1 MEGTQHHF
9 SDLPAA
15 VQVQLVVGGPL
26 LFGAICGFLLGET
39 STGWWVSQAIAAIGG
54 FAAGLEHPDARSA
67 ALRGLAGGT
76 LFGLGIV
83 AADAISD
90 NAHAVE
96 VPSPIGLIVIVTAVT
111 GCLLAAL
118 GGSVRARADA

>member
-1 MEGTQHHF
+1 VEAKWHF
-9 SDLPAA
+9 SDLPVA

-39 STGWWVSQAIAAIGG
+39 ATGWWVSQAVAAIGG
-54 FAAGLEHPDARSA
+54 FAAGLDHPDARSA
-67 ALRGLAGGT
+67 ALRGLTGGT
-76 LFGLGIV
+76 LFGWGIV

-90 NAHAVE
+90 NAHTAEAVH
-96 VPSPIGLIVIVTAVT
+96 PIGLIVILTALT

-118 GGSVRARADA
+118 GGWVRARADA

>member
-9 SDLPAA
+9 SDLPVA
-15 VQVQLVVGGPL
+15 VQVQLLVGGPL
-26 LFGAICGFLLGET
+26 LFGVICGFLLGET
-39 STGWWVSQAIAAIGG
+39 ATGWWVSQVIAAVGG

-83 AADAISD
+83 VADAISD
-90 NAHAVE
+90 NAHTVEAVD
-96 VPSPIGLIVIVTAVT
+96 PIGLIVILTAVI

-118 GGSVRARADA
+118 GGALRARADA